1 MRPHAPRARRT
12 ARICTP
18 PSELTAHRPGSESM
32 QDTAPLK
39 REISNTTS
47 SPPVM
52 SSLEDYFSVQTFF
65 IVLRESLEL
74 AIIISVLLA
83 FVNRS
88 LQTNQTTE
96 SESES
101 EPGHAPKEHTAQKE
115 GRLLKWQIWIGGL
128 CGFLV
133 CMVVGAFILTVFYVL
148 GSDLWATTEHYWEA
162 VFSIMASVIISVM
175 GVKMLR
181 VNRMQ
186 QKWKQKL
193 GNIID
198 QYDFL
203 DVEKS
208 KTWSERNAM
217 FILPFVTTLREG
229 LEAIVFVG
237 GIGVNENTSVWAIV
251 NAAIAAVTLGSI
263 IGVVMYRS
271 GRTLSVQMFMI
282 LSSCFLYLVAAG
294 LFSKGVWSF
303 ELQRFIDQCD
313 GFDVSETGHGPGSYD
328 ITKSVWH
335 VNCCNG
341 ELPDDGV
348 WWMLFTAVFG
358 WTNSATYGSVI
369 AYLAYWVVVS
379 IMFKALVYEEKRGKL
394 PLIPESWQ
402 KRRMIKHASILLPSE
417 PRNSG
422 ESLNSTTPLDP

>member
-1 MRPHAPRARRT
+1 M
-12 ARICTP
+12 
-18 PSELTAHRPGSESM
+18 M
-32 QDTAPLK
+32 
-39 REISNTTS
+39 
-47 SPPVM
+47 SP
-52 SSLEDYFSVQTFF
+52 EDYFSVQTFF
-65 IVLRESLEL
+65 IVFRESLEL

-83 FVNRS
+83 FVNQS
-88 LQTNQTTE
+88 LQTSKTSP
-96 SESES
+96 SESDAETEDATAKES
-101 EPGHAPKEHTAQKE
+101 TAWKEA
-115 GRLLKWQIWIGGL
+115 RLLKWQIWIGGL
-128 CGFLV
+128 GGFLA
-133 CMVVGAFILTVFYVL
+133 CMAVGTFILLVFYVV
-148 GSDLWATTEHYWEA
+148 GNDLWASTEHYWEGM
-162 VFSIMASVIISVM
+162 FSIVASVIISVM

-193 GNIID
+193 GDIID
-198 QYDFL
+198 RNNYL

-237 GIGVNENTSVWAIV
+237 GIGVNENTSVWAIL
-251 NAAIAAVTLGSI
+251 NAAVVAVATGTT

-271 GRTLSVQMFMI
+271 GKTLSVQKFLI
-282 LSSCFLYLVAAG
+282 VSTCFLYLVAAG
-294 LFSKGVWSF
+294 LFSKGVWNF

-348 WWMLFTAVFG
+348 GWMLFTAVFG
-358 WTNSATYGSVI
+358 WTNSASYGSVI
-369 AYLAYWVVVS
+369 AYIVYWLAVVG
-379 IMFKALVYEEKRGKL
+379 MLKMLVYEEKEGKL
-394 PLIPESWQ
+394 PWIPESWQ
-402 KRRMIKHASILLPSE
+402 KRRMAKNASFRLSSG
-417 PRNSG
+417 PRASVD
-422 ESLNSTTPLDP
+422 SLDSTTPLNP

>member
-1 MRPHAPRARRT
+1 
-12 ARICTP
+12 
-18 PSELTAHRPGSESM
+18 
-32 QDTAPLK
+32 
-39 REISNTTS
+39 
-47 SPPVM
+47 M
-52 SSLEDYFSVQTFF
+52 SSLEDYFSVQAFF

-83 FVNRS
+83 FVNQS
-88 LQTNQTTE
+88 VQTDQTVSEAE

-101 EPGHAPKEHTAQKE
+101 HPSLRKDTAQKE
-115 GRLLKWQIWIGGL
+115 VRLLKWQIWIGGL
-128 CGFLV
+128 AGFLA
-133 CMVVGAFILTVFYVL
+133 CMLVGAFILTVFYVV
-148 GSDLWATTEHYWEA
+148 GNDLWATTEHYWEG
-162 VFSIMASVIISVM
+162 VFSIVASVIISVM

-237 GIGVNENTSVWAIV
+237 GIGVNENTSVWAII
-251 NAAIAAVTLGSI
+251 NAVVAAVVLGST

-282 LSSCFLYLVAAG
+282 VSSCFLYLVAAG
-294 LFSKGVWSF
+294 LFSKGVWNF

-348 WWMLFTAVFG
+348 GWMLFTAVFG
-358 WTNSATYGSVI
+358 WTNSATYGSVLGYI
-369 AYLAYWVVVS
+369 VYWIMIVV
-379 IMFKALVYEEKRGKL
+379 MFRALMYEEKKGKL

-402 KRRMIKHASILLPSE
+402 KRRMIKHASLLLPTE
-417 PRNSG
+417 PRPSTD
-422 ESLNSTTPLDP
+422 SLNSTTPLVP